1 MSEHKASSVST
12 SESLPLSPLP
22 ALSSAL
28 ASLQAI
34 DLVLFIQSYFEKL
47 ESSQTSLERENGQ
60 LKNSLTIIKSQNH
73 SLLNKL
79 QLYKHQYANE
89 LTMRNKA
96 EEELEM
102 LKKRAGEAACS
113 SLSHILVNDQY
124 PASLLLQ
131 RAHDLLEALNKHSK
145 TLKWFHK
152 NVGSPEQ
159 FLADIEQNHL
169 EEPLMG
175 LFELSISVLAA
186 KAHHTRKTSP
196 AQRNEDVIRNLASQ
210 NLQLVQLNQK
220 IYSEMLRR
228 PEGTGSSRVSPA
240 RASLCDFQRRSP
252 EAGSLV
258 FQPTV

>member
-1 MSEHKASSVST
+1 MSEHKVSSVST
-12 SESLPLSPLP
+12 SESLPVSPLP
-22 ALSSAL
+22 TLSLAL
-28 ASLQAI
+28 ASLQTV
-34 DLVLFIQSYFEKL
+34 DLVLSIQSYFEKL
-47 ESSQTSLERENGQ
+47 ENSQLALERENVQ

-89 LTMRNKA
+89 LAMRSKA
-96 EEELEM
+96 EEELEI
-102 LKKRAGEAACS
+102 LRKRNREG
-113 SLSHILVNDQY
+113 SLSHILVNEQY

-131 RAHDLLEALNKHSK
+131 KAHDLLEALNKHSK

-152 NVGSPEQ
+152 NVGSTEQ
-159 FLADIEQNHL
+159 FLADIQQNHL

-175 LFELSISVLAA
+175 LFELSVSVLAG

-220 IYSEMLRR
+220 IYNEMLRR
-228 PEGTGSSRVSPA
+228 PEGTGSNRVSPA

-252 EAGSLV
+252 EALV